1 VYTNMSAE
9 EINMKLAVEIHEYL
23 EPHATGKRRQ
33 DVHNRYGDN
42 YERDMITDTLDH
54 MVERKWI
61 LDHGDK
67 IVWSPRP

>member
-1 VYTNMSAE
+1 MSTKEFNME
-9 EINMKLAVEIHEYL
+9 LAVEIHEYL
-23 EPHATGKRRQ
+23 EPHALGKRRQ
-33 DVHNRYGDN
+33 DVHNRYGDD
-42 YERDMITDTLDH
+42 YKQEIITKTLNH